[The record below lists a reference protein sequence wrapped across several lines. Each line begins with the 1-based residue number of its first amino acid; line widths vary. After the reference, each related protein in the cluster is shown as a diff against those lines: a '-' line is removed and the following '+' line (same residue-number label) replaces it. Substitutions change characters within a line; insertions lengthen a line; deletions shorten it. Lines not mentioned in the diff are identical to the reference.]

1 MRKLFGILFTIS
13 FSWLNAQCVDP
24 NTVYSFMY
32 NGHNYQ
38 LVKDNKTWTNAATCA
53 FEIGGYL
60 AEINDVSEQNAIY
73 LELSTNAGIVTSN
86 TTAPDGGGASYVWIG
101 GNDLDSEG
109 DWIWDGDNDS
119 NGSQFW
125 QGDASGSAVGGLY
138 NNWGNEP
145 DNYGAGQNC
154 LGLALT
160 NWPYGVAGQW
170 NDIYETNSL
179 YYLIEI
185 ESQATIEEHSNLRF
199 EAYPN
204 PSKEEIHFNN
214 SSTETVSVTLFNLT
228 GDRLETFEVET
239 GESTKAISHLAAG
252 NYFLRTSD
260 GVISIIVE

>member
-53 FEIGGYL
+53 IEIGGYL

-125 QGDASGSAVGGLY
+125 QGNASGSPVGGLY

-145 DNYGAGQNC
+145 DNYGSGQNC

-170 NDIYETNSL
+170 NDIYESNTL

-185 ESQATIEEHSNLRF
+185 EMENLIEEGNIKF
-199 EAYPN
+199 EVYPN
-204 PSKEEIHFNN
+204 PTNEEIHFNN
-214 SSTETVSVTLFNLT
+214 PTSLPVSVILFNLR
-228 GDRLETFEVET
+228 GDKLETWKI
-239 GESTKAISHLAAG
+239 ESGKSKRTTSHLTSG
-252 NYFLRTSD
+252 NYFLRIGED
-260 GVISIIVE
+260 VISVIVE